1 MRWNRGYSAI
11 RGPDDVVPVEGN
23 YYPLVA
29 EDMNGSAP
37 RIGVCDDLNVP
48 PSSESLRYFLLN
60 VEGVGVLIAGESAV
74 CQVNETVGSFFL
86 LISDSLSVEGQLTGH
101 LLSS

>member
-1 MRWNRGYSAI
+1 
-11 RGPDDVVPVEGN
+11 
-23 YYPLVA
+23 
-29 EDMNGSAP
+29 MNGSAP
-37 RIGVCDDLNVP
+37 RIGVCEDLNIP